1 MFWRKYWIFWW
12 SISFKA
18 FPIFFC
24 ALAKL
29 DPLSLCRALKFP
41 LLVINR
47 RRACMNE
54 SVSMLHVRSVCT
66 AMLAKHVK
74 SAPYLLSSFLPSFI
88 KNGSNMPTSQLL
100 NGGQSNVLSFGRS
113 TTLQSIWGCC
123 HLCQVI
129 LDEYHWGVHL
139 NLPQPSINLFHQC
152 MDQGYICHFFFLTIF
167 SHLYYHP
174 SDDLFLYWRLA
185 ADTI

>member
-47 RRACMNE
+47 CRACMNE

-66 AMLAKHVK
+66 AMLAKHMK

-88 KNGSNMPTSQLL
+88 RNGSNMSMSQLL

-113 TTLQSIWGCC
+113 AMFCSPSFPLRNW
-123 HLCQVI
+123 HLT
-129 LDEYHWGVHL
+129 
-139 NLPQPSINLFHQC
+139 
-152 MDQGYICHFFFLTIF
+152 HFRIRLLTIVLDRTTQKSLLLISF
-167 SHLYYHP
+167 MTSLMYNFLVAPLYNQ
-174 SDDLFLYWRLA
+174 SGDVAIFA
-185 ADTI
+185 K